1 MTDIT
6 LIPIY
11 FGINL
16 VTIYSVSSTT
26 SRYVH
31 SFSSTILNPIHTLYS
46 KALTFKN
53 YNHKLFKNLENLSF
67 LITFSLGLMLFVFS
81 DFLITIW
88 ISEEFATQTDFI
100 FKALIFSWIFH
111 AFAIPY
117 FQFLEAKRKEI
128 KNFYGTIILSVV
140 TIIGL
145 FLGVIYS
152 KLELFAIS
160 RIGASILFNIFLF
173 YSYSRYNKGSVTKH
187 VLKLILVTVLILL
200 SIILKIT

>member
-1 MTDIT
+1 
-6 LIPIY
+6 
-11 FGINL
+11 
-16 VTIYSVSSTT
+16 
-26 SRYVH
+26 
-31 SFSSTILNPIHTLYS
+31 
-46 KALTFKN
+46 
-53 YNHKLFKNLENLSF
+53 
-67 LITFSLGLMLFVFS
+67 MLFVFS

-187 VLKLILVTVLILL
+187 VLKLILVTVLILFIYYIKNYL
-200 SIILKIT
+200 EISFDKYLLNIISIFILGIILVFILLRSYKQFSQSLKI